1 VFSRD
6 GGVGQN
12 GFEGVGRDRLDRQ
25 GVRRGFAEHGEKAI
39 RKIPSGDRRGARN
52 EVATEADESQ
62 KDGERQRADGCGG
75 RDTDPDRERNRDD
88 DVDRRTRKTPVFT
101 GVRGLLESREDVG
114 KIDHRSPL
122 SLGTRRTVK
131 NCCRH
136 RVGDRARWRY
146 RFAVPI
152 VCDGRRSLSGRR
164 PLQAVIDTVPDSARS
179 TGWSPP
185 ATRVERTETGSVRNF
200 IYYSLTLI

>member
-131 NCCRH
+131 TAAVIASGTALGGDTGSLSRSYATGGGH
-136 RVGDRARWRY
+136 FREGDRY
-146 RFAVPI
+146 RP
-152 VCDGRRSLSGRR
+152 
-164 PLQAVIDTVPDSARS
+164 
-179 TGWSPP
+179 
-185 ATRVERTETGSVRNF
+185 
-200 IYYSLTLI
+200 